1 MKFLYNSAEHKL
13 INLANVVEIYVSE
26 NYLML
31 SLIDGREMRFLYG
44 ATDILNKLHT
54 KIMLFIETED
64 MRVFDCYE
72 FINNL

>member
-1 MKFLYNSAEHKL
+1 MKFLYNSVGNKL

-44 ATDILNKLHT
+44 ATDVLNKLHI

-64 MRVFDCYE
+64 MKVFDCYE
-72 FINNL
+72 YINNL